1 MAAMLASTDA
11 TAAAFELPEVSDVIA
26 AARDAHPHPS
36 LDGGDSMP
44 EQYNEMI
51 QHIARTG
58 EVTGDWGLVRRV
70 IALKMFCLLQAY
82 FSQRGFAGLKEHKY
96 EKRAEEL
103 LLLLDRFDDAPF
115 TIQRLAEVLMD
126 ASQYQSTHKLMNCFE
141 KLLSVT
147 STIHQEV

>member
-1 MAAMLASTDA
+1 MLASANTA
-11 TAAAFELPEVSDVIA
+11 AAAFELPEVSDVIA
-26 AARDAHPHPS
+26 AARDVQPP
-36 LDGGDSMP
+36 LDGGDPMP
-44 EQYNEMI
+44 EQYNDMI
-51 QHIARTG
+51 QQIARTG

-70 IALKMFCLLQAY
+70 IAFKMFCLLKTY
-82 FSQRGFAGLKEHKY
+82 YSQRGFAGLKEHKY

>member
-1 MAAMLASTDA
+1 MAAMLSST
-11 TAAAFELPEVSDVIA
+11 AFELPEVSVIIA
-26 AARDAHPHPS
+26 AARDALPHPS
-36 LDGGDSMP
+36 LDGGGDPMP
-44 EQYNEMI
+44 EQYNDMI

-58 EVTGDWGLVRRV
+58 EVPGDWGLVRRI
-70 IALKMFCLLQAY
+70 IAFKMFSLLKTFY
-82 FSQRGFAGLKEHKY
+82 SQRGFAGLKEHNY